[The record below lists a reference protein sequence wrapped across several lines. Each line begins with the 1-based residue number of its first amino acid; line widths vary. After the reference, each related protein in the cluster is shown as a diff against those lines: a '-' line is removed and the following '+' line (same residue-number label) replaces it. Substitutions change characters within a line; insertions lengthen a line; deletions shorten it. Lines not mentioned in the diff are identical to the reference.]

1 MSRITIKGQTVYG
14 VKPIVTDGLVLY
26 LDAAN
31 TKSYP
36 GTGTTWTDLSGYNS
50 NGTLTNGP
58 TFNPSN
64 GGSIVF
70 DGTNDFVLLKSGAA
84 LLTQTSN
91 ITMEIWFYKTGTGLN
106 YRLFYNGNSGANGYG
121 FYTGVCSTPT
131 TLLGILFGGVAC
143 NVVSTTVAINR
154 WYHAVFTN
162 TSGNVNTLYLN
173 GASVSTATQTYAAPT
188 TETTIGA
195 ATNASNAY
203 AGRIAI
209 AKLYNRALTATEV
222 LQNYNALKSRF
233 GL

>member
-1 MSRITIKGQTVYG
+1 MSTVQN
-14 VKPIVTDGLVLY
+14 VNNIVTNRLVMY

-31 TKSYP
+31 TRSYP
-36 GTGTTWTDLSGYNS
+36 GTGTTWTDLSQYKS

-58 TFNPSN
+58 TFSSTN
-64 GGSIVF
+64 GGGIVF
-70 DGTNDFVLLKSGAA
+70 DGTNNFVLLTSGAA

-143 NVVSTTVAINR
+143 NVVSTTVAINT

-173 GASVSTATQTYAAPT
+173 GVSVSTATQTYAAPT

-222 LQNYNALKSRF
+222 LQNYNSTKARF